1 MTVSGHDPQY
11 RKSASLARMPWR
23 RFIVLGDGGAEGPG
37 PARGSCDPDWADH
50 VAEALRSVRP
60 DLAYLNL
67 GRHEPSTAHV
77 RAGQLARALAFR
89 GDLAAVVAS
98 GREAARE
105 PFDIDAVEAELSRI
119 VGPLRS
125 SGADVLTLGT
135 YGPGLSAAPAEEQ
148 RSGPRRR
155 RRILAERTRDL
166 ALRHG
171 ALYVDVP
178 TRAAAAGGRSV
189 AAAVIH
195 RLVDH
200 LDATRNARY

>member
-1 MTVSGHDPQY
+1 MTESDDAPPSHEPD
-11 RKSASLARMPWR
+11 SLARMPWR
-23 RFIVLGDGGAEGPG
+23 RFIVLGGGAEGPG
-37 PARGSCDPDWADH
+37 PARGCGHADWADH

-67 GRHEPSTAHV
+67 GRHELSTAQV

-89 GDLAAVVAS
+89 GDLAAVVAG
-98 GREAARE
+98 GREVVRE
-105 PFDIDAVEAELSRI
+105 PFDIDAVETELGRI

-125 SGADVLTLGT
+125 SGADVLTLGP
-135 YGPGLSAAPAEEQ
+135 YGAGLFAAPAEEQ

-155 RRILAERTRDL
+155 LRILAERTRDL

-178 TRAAAAGGRSV
+178 PRAAEADGRSV

-195 RLVDH
+195 RLVHH
-200 LDATRNARY
+200 LDATLNTRY

>member
-1 MTVSGHDPQY
+1 MTVFDHDPP
-11 RKSASLARMPWR
+11 RHESASLARMPWR
-23 RFIVLGDGGAEGPG
+23 RFIVLGGGAEGPG
-37 PARGSCDPDWADH
+37 PARGSGDPGWADQ

-67 GRHEPSTAHV
+67 GRHELSTAQV

-89 GDLAAVVAS
+89 GDLAAVVAG
-98 GREAARE
+98 GREVVRE
-105 PFDIDAVEAELSRI
+105 PFDIDAVEAELNRI

-125 SGADVLTLGT
+125 SGADVLTLGPC
-135 YGPGLSAAPAEEQ
+135 GPGLSAAPAEEQ

-155 RRILAERTRDL
+155 LRILAERTRDL

-178 TRAAAAGGRSV
+178 PRAGEAGGRSV

-195 RLVDH
+195 RLADH
-200 LDATRNARY
+200 LDATRNTRY